1 MIFLPYLAVALS
13 IGAPAALGRALGD
26 PLQQSLTVEE
36 PGCDGSGLVDPD
48 GRCNGDGIIHDPAP
62 RDREGF
68 HFENP
73 STDCRFV
80 SQMHIW
86 DSFKDL
92 EKDMSKLFTLIH
104 KNVSFTVVGH
114 HPIAGHYHDLLHF
127 YVNALRRV
135 SVLFL
140 DHVDKFEIHPQAI
153 HGGCNS
159 QWSVQ
164 EINFKGVMNS
174 GDEFDIVN
182 VWVTR
187 WFRKQMVE
195 IRTYID
201 APRIMDALYK
211 NEIWWNGTTV
221 RDNVQYMPGPA
232 GMPDLKQLEDLMG
245 YPDGRKYEE

>member
-1 MIFLPYLAVALS
+1 MLISRYLVITLGIGLSRTSGRVTVGPQKALE
-13 IGAPAALGRALGD
+13 R
-26 PLQQSLTVEE
+26 

-48 GRCNGDGIIHDPAP
+48 GRCNGDGIIHDPT

-68 HFENP
+68 EFENP
-73 STDCRFV
+73 STHCQYV

-104 KNVSFTVVGH
+104 KNVTFTVVGH
-114 HPIAGHYHDLLHF
+114 HPIAGRYHDLLHF

-135 SVLFL
+135 SVLFF
-140 DHVDKFEIHPQAI
+140 DHADKFEIHPQAI

-159 QWSVQ
+159 AWSVQ
-164 EINFKGVMNS
+164 EINFRGVMNS
-174 GDEFDIVN
+174 GDDFDIVN

-187 WFRKQMVE
+187 WHRNQMVE

-201 APRIMDALYK
+201 GPRIMEALHK
-211 NEIWWNGTTV
+211 NEIWWNGTTM

-232 GMPDLKQLEDLMG
+232 GMPDLKQLEDMMG
-245 YPDGRKYEE
+245 YPDGRKYD